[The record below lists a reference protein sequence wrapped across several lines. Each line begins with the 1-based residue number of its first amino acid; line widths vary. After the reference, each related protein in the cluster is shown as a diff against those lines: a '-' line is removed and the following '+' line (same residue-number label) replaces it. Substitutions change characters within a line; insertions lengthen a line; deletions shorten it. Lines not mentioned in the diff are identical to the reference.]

1 MIVVSALV
9 LWPSDSVTIA
19 FMKFLKYPARQS
31 RTKRIVHLP
40 ALLALAGVLLLLPG
54 GAAAQ
59 KQKTA
64 TTIHEPALVR
74 TTTRNETLRLGYG
87 GTLTLI
93 GAPDGS
99 ITIDGWSRN
108 EVEVRAEIQLRADSE
123 QDLDRLALYNNF
135 ILDDDVN
142 HVSILSTGTH
152 DRVFMK
158 KAKNFPKKLLG
169 LPWKIDYRIRVPMAV
184 DLDINAGRGPI
195 RLKGVDGNVRI
206 SSPQSEATLEFTGG
220 TLSTTIGAGRVSLKV
235 LGRSWRGVGADIKVA
250 AGDIVLELP
259 AGFSGELDAD
269 ILRIGEIETTYE
281 GLEARE
287 KPGLT
292 KQQMKG
298 RMGTG
303 GAFLKLTV
311 GDGRIFIQKRE
322 SKQ

>member
-1 MIVVSALV
+1 MTQ
-9 LWPSDSVTIA
+9 P
-19 FMKFLKYPARQS
+19 
-31 RTKRIVHLP
+31 IVHLFM
-40 ALLALAGVLLLLPG
+40 LLAFAGVVVLLADA
-54 GAAAQ
+54 AAAQ

-64 TTIHEPALVR
+64 TAINPPALVR
-74 TTTRNETLRLGYG
+74 TTTRNETRRLGYG

-99 ITIDGWSRN
+99 ITIEGWSRS

-123 QDLDRLALYNNF
+123 PDLDRLALYNAF
-135 ILDDDVN
+135 VLDDDLN
-142 HVSILSTGTH
+142 HVSVLSTGTH

-169 LPWKIDYRIRVPMAV
+169 LPWKIDYRIRVPMSV

-195 RLKGVDGNVRI
+195 SLKGVDGNIRI
-206 SSPQSEATLEFTGG
+206 SSPQSETKLEFAGG
-220 TLSTTIGAGRVSLKV
+220 TLSTTIGAGRVTLKV

-259 AGFSGELDAD
+259 VGFSGDLDAD
-269 ILRIGEIETTYE
+269 ILRLGEIENSYE

-287 KPGLT
+287 KPGIT
-292 KQQMKG
+292 MQKIKG
-298 RMGTG
+298 RTG
-303 GAFLKLTV
+303 SGGGFLKLTV
-311 GDGRIFIQKRE
+311 GDGRIYIRKQTAD